1 MKPSARRAHRRESPA
16 RRAFR
21 DAVRD
26 ILAAEG
32 WFELL
37 VDPASTALA
46 DARLLAGWLP
56 RHLATA

>member
-1 MKPSARRAHRRESPA
+1 VKPSVRRARRRESPA

-37 VDPASTALA
+37 VDPVVAAPA
-46 DARLLAGWLP
+46 DARRLTAWLP